1 MMGTKRMAHFTTR
14 CQERGDSA
22 RYRFTWDASQITAA
36 HAAAVEFRLE
46 TNRIPDD
53 GATPDYVFS
62 VTV

>member
-14 CQERGDSA
+14 CQVRERGDSDA
-22 RYRFTWDASQITAA
+22 GYRFTWDASQMTAAA

-53 GATPDYVFS
+53 GATPD
-62 VTV
+62 

>member
-14 CQERGDSA
+14 CQKRQRRVSFHVA
-22 RYRFTWDASQITAA
+22 WDASQITAA

-53 GATPDYVFS
+53 GATPD
-62 VTV
+62 